1 MTQFSTT
8 HKLSTSNDLITHRRV
23 ASIVLFHFSFPFAS
37 VESVDQPRCTLLHPS
52 QLISPFCRHLHPWN
66 LLSYLSSNLLDVELL
81 ATLIGP
87 IVKQSDPNMS
97 QEQQDPDM
105 IEEEDEEALISGPLL
120 VAKLQ
125 VSTHTSL
132 VKRQH
137 PD

>member
-1 MTQFSTT
+1 MHPPPPLTIDFP
-8 HKLSTSNDLITHRRV
+8 LLPPPTSWK
-23 ASIVLFHFSFPFAS
+23 S
-37 VESVDQPRCTLLHPS
+37 
-52 QLISPFCRHLHPWN
+52 
-66 LLSYLSSNLLDVELL
+66 LSYLSSKLLDVELL